1 MKNKDVNYI
10 KTQFY
15 RLVEIMQTLRAP
27 NGCAWDQ
34 KQTLLSMAK
43 HIKGEAEELVE
54 ALESNDI
61 LNIKE
66 ELGDLLMTIV
76 FTAEIASEKGLFDI
90 GEVAHDICEKMI
102 LRHPHIFGNKVN
114 DINSDQVLK
123 LWDEQKISEK
133 HLKKKPS
140 YRINQILDF
149 ANNIKKAEKV
159 QAIAAEVG
167 FDFSS
172 HEEAFLKII
181 EETNEVK
188 AVLND
193 KQKLNE
199 EVGDLLF
206 AVINVSRLAGIDAD
220 QALASASEKF
230 AKRFSA
236 VETIAE
242 KNGGFEGKSMVELD
256 GYWNKAKENY
266 SSGD

>member
-1 MKNKDVNYI
+1 MKNKDINII
-10 KTQFY
+10 KSQFY

-43 HIKGEAEELVE
+43 HIKGETDELIQ
-54 ALESNDI
+54 ALEKNDI

-90 GEVAHDICEKMI
+90 GEVAYDICEKMI
-102 LRHPHIFGNKVN
+102 LRHPHIFGDKAN

-123 LWDEQKISEK
+123 LWNEQKVSEK
-133 HLKKKPS
+133 QLKNKPS
-140 YRINQILDF
+140 YRINQALAF
-149 ANNIKKAEKV
+149 ANNLKKAEKV

-172 HEEAFLKII
+172 HEDAFVKII
-181 EETNEVK
+181 EEANEIK
-188 AVLND
+188 DVLND
-193 KQKLNE
+193 KKKLQE
-199 EVGDLLF
+199 EIGDLLF
-206 AVINVSRLAGIDAD
+206 AVINVSRLAEIDAD
-220 QALASASEKF
+220 QALANASEKF
-230 AKRFSA
+230 AKRFTA
-236 VETIAE
+236 VETIADN
-242 KNGGFEGKSMVELD
+242 NGGFNGKSMEELD
-256 GYWNKAKENY
+256 RYWNEVKKNH